1 MRVYY
6 ACRHLQL
13 MLAANIFVIS
23 VSLDIWLEKFTND
36 IISQPHHRTLMQTN
50 FVIMNML
57 KMALTSCAHS

>member
-1 MRVYY
+1 MFVRVYY
-6 ACRHLQL
+6 VCRYLRL

-36 IISQPHHRTLMQTN
+36 IISQPHHKTLIQTN

-57 KMALTSCAHS
+57 EMDDA